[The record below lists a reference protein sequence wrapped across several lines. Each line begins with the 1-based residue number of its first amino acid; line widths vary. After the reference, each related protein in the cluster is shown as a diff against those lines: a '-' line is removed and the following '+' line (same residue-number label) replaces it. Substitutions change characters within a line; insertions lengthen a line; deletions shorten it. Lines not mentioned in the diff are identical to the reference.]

1 MARKLSR
8 RALVRGAVGSALVG
22 GIAVSSAKS
31 VAMGQDPKKAPDDPG
46 LDRRL
51 DEVEKKLA
59 HPLDP
64 DVKKLTRKALSDL
77 EKELGDRLKTRLPEN
92 SEPCF
97 TYIPTER

>member
-1 MARKLSR
+1 MANRLSR
-8 RALVRGAVGSALVG
+8 RTVLSGAVGSALLVTSP
-22 GIAVSSAKS
+22 ALALAQEPAKE
-31 VAMGQDPKKAPDDPG
+31 PDPG

-64 DVKKLTRKALSDL
+64 DVKKLTRKALENL
-77 EKELGDRLKTRLPEN
+77 EQEARDRLKTKLPEN

-97 TYIPTER
+97 TYIPTEHKSR

>member
-1 MARKLSR
+1 M
-8 RALVRGAVGSALVG
+8 RGAVGAAIVAAAP
-22 GIAVSSAKS
+22 AVMAQQAKPS
-31 VAMGQDPKKAPDDPG
+31 EEPG

-51 DEVEKKLA
+51 DDVEKELA

-77 EKELGDRLKTRLPEN
+77 ETELKGRLKTKLPEN

-97 TYIPTER
+97 TYIPTGRRSKD